1 MRQRQVPP
9 QQLPALLLLVAD
21 QARPVAPYVRA
32 QLVFEVRRRVV
43 AVHDVAE
50 RFAARAALSLVAA
63 HVADG
68 LGGGGWGRPLKRGR
82 SNFDKP
88 RDTGWD
94 FGGGAA
100 RLVPAGGHFRLVG
113 EEGVDEA
120 VLQAQV
126 NGAASHG
133 GQCLLAEAA
142 FAAAYVDAG
151 GCN

>member
-21 QARPVAPYVRA
+21 QARPVASYVRA

-63 HVADG
+63 QVADG
-68 LGGGGWGRPLKRGR
+68 LGGGGLGRPSRGR

-94 FGGGAA
+94 FGAGAA
-100 RLVPAGGHFRLVG
+100 RLVPAERHFRLVG
-113 EEGVDEA
+113 QEGVDEA

-126 NGAASHG
+126 NGEASHG

-142 FAAAYVDAG
+142 FATANVDAG